1 MGGFGWLDW
10 VWLCLLVAYVGWLIV
25 VWLVLM
31 WLFSTCC
38 VLAYVFDCW
47 LTYGEACVVAV

>member
-1 MGGFGWLDW
+1 MGGFGRLDW
-10 VWLCLLVAYVGWLIV
+10 IWLCLLVAYVGWLIV

-31 WLFSTCC
+31 WLFSACC

-47 LTYGEACVVAV
+47 LTCGEACVVAV